1 MKTGS
6 KNVGWSLAAVIALP
20 AAAAGAPA
28 ATSADFSEAAF
39 LIRAPSTPIV
49 TTWPWLV
56 SGVPCGPRMA
66 ARAGQLVFRDS
77 WSPAR
82 NCGAIVA
89 GDHFTSHLPCAS
101 TRCRADL
108 MVMVPRPASVSR
120 SVTGALAVALLVC
133 MVPAVKA
140 ACRTARL
147 VNAAWFTG
155 VKSAGGALVSCRIA
169 AQSCLAQAAR

>member
-6 KNVGWSLAAVIALP
+6 KYVGWVLAAVIAAL

-39 LIRAPSTPIV
+39 LIRAPSTPMV

-56 SGVPCGPRMA
+56 SGVPCAPRMA
-66 ARAGQLVFRDS
+66 ARAGQVVCRDS

-82 NCGAIVA
+82 SCGAIVA
-89 GDHFTSHLPCAS
+89 GDHSTRHLPCARM
-101 TRCRADL
+101 RCNADL

-120 SVTGALAVALLVC
+120 SVIGALAVELLVC
-133 MVPAVKA
+133 MVPAVML
-140 ACRTARL
+140 ACRTVRL
-147 VNAAWFTG
+147 RNAAWFTG
-155 VKSAGGALVSCRIA
+155 VKSAGGAMVSCRIA
-169 AQSCLAQAAR
+169 VQSCLAQAAR